1 MPDSPASVRHILGK
15 MAGLPAR
22 NHLFLFLRAARS
34 LVTFVGAYSVQA
46 FLVSSYP
53 AYVNASSQV
62 ALKIVALQGL
72 FTSGFSILILSHPT
86 SYKKFLHRTRHA
98 YWLSIATRLALLLSL
113 ALSAPLF
120 QELSIRLGIK
130 DLLAPLLVLLL
141 LGLFG
146 GEGSAYA
153 YASRRRTS
161 YELSILILQL
171 LSFIVMAGL
180 FIYRPPSPYAATYVL
195 TGLLLPK
202 YLVDLFYSAKAYP
215 RFVLFKVPASTTVKA
230 YAKAMSSS
238 LLMGI
243 AFLNWSLDVI
253 IASALGAASSVN
265 LLAIFT
271 LIFSAPQLLIGF
283 IAPSI
288 QLRWSDSRYSDNIK
302 RDVVGAM
309 CIIILIVVA
318 IAFLYWQACGFAP
331 VFFPVKPSS
340 NASLFVVV
348 ALSSTLGCFS
358 TVIGLLMNSK
368 LMIGRQV
375 LSIGL
380 VVTPLNLI
388 LSFALFPLL
397 GVTGIAFATVIAQL
411 LAIVINLRSVM
422 AKNPHQVRLS

>member
-1 MPDSPASVRHILGK
+1 MPDSPASVRYILGK

-22 NHLFLFLRAARS
+22 NNLFLFLRAARS
-34 LVTFVGAYSVQA
+34 LVTFIGAYSVQA
-46 FLVSSYP
+46 FLISSYP

-98 YWLSIATRLALLLSL
+98 YWLSIATRLVLLLSL

-120 QELSIRLGIK
+120 QELSIRLNIK

-146 GEGSAYA
+146 GEGNAYA
-153 YASRRRTS
+153 YASRRRIS

-171 LSFIVMAGL
+171 LFLIVMAGL
-180 FIYRPPSPYAATYVL
+180 FVYKPPSQYAATYVL
-195 TGLLLPK
+195 AGLLLPK

-215 RFVLFKVPASTTVKA
+215 RFALFKVPALTTVKA

-265 LLAIFT
+265 LLAVFT
-271 LIFSAPQLLIGF
+271 LIFSAPQLLISF

-302 RDVVGAM
+302 RDVMAAM
-309 CIIILIVVA
+309 CIIILIVIA
-318 IAFLYWQACGFAP
+318 IALLYWQASGFAP

-380 VVTPLNLI
+380 VVTPINLI

-411 LAIVINLRSVM
+411 LAIAINLRSVM
-422 AKNPHQVRLS
+422 DKNPQQVRLL